1 MARTEKKFGTANQV
15 SSTQVTT
22 LVAPSANRKNVIIN
36 AAGRG
41 TGTLDIAVTS
51 GNGTMTLGAPTSTTS
66 AVTTTSRTPFVTSL
80 STTTYNPD
88 GNSGWKNGIAF
99 NKELTRAAWPGL
111 GNNNQVAGAVVNP
124 STGALTSIAA
134 NQYLGTGNSSITYL
148 LNGYFQSDPMPGSNN
163 MKIFGTEGVSNDN
176 ASSGNPGQTLWIGL
190 GRARYNAISSSTNY
204 KQYVGSYLNA
214 SGSWTSYTYGSY
226 DSVNGN
232 TYNRNV
238 AFVTIPNHPNPAIA
252 KGMYEIYEPEAGYG
266 GTTAVNF
273 QPGYGG
279 SNPSGG
285 TYAYISTNGPSSN
298 NLITGV
304 TSNVFPFTYNNQL
317 DHWAISLSTNG
328 SSHGN
333 SWGTNTAAGTHTMTA
348 VIPAQ
353 NPGFRI
359 TQDTSNGVGTAII
372 PFFSGT
378 DKTPALPTGVNVPAS
393 VNQPLKS
400 IKFSP
405 DGTKLAV
412 AYNRDYTGPGIAESV
427 VVIYTWNPANTT
439 WEHTHSSGSAL
450 PYRPYNNDCMVWAG
464 DSSLL
469 AIAGTDGVV
478 RMWGPG
484 LTASGSKVTAAIS
497 SGPAMTSLLSGG
509 ISSPVTHASTFT
521 GSLNAGTGLTVN
533 ASHPGSWVR
542 ELVYAPT
549 AGSPYKFVAIL
560 VHESTVAL
568 TSGDH
573 TTVVNGVTTANVSV
587 NNYVS
592 SVASNLPIVD
602 GNVTQISGVVLEAN
616 EGLAVEASVSGIV
629 DVNAYGVEIS

>member
-22 LVAPSANRKNVIIN
+22 LVTPSANRKNVIIN

-66 AVTTTSRTPFVTSL
+66 AVTTTSRSSFITSVNTTSL
-80 STTTYNPD
+80 NPD
-88 GNSGWKNGIAF
+88 GNNTYYNGAAF
-99 NKELTRAAWPGL
+99 NKEMTRMAWFAI
-111 GNNNQVAGAVVNP
+111 GNDHQIGSGVVNP
-124 STGALTSIAA
+124 STGAMTGMAS
-134 NQYLGTGNSSITYL
+134 QSYQGTGSNYYYYHTQYYYS
-148 LNGYFQSDPMPGSNN
+148 NPMPGSNS
-163 MKIFGTEGVSNDN
+163 MKMYGNDGVTTTAATN
-176 ASSGNPGQTLWIGL
+176 GNPAQTLYSGF

-204 KQYVGSYLNA
+204 RAWGIAALNTSGAWNHWDESYWAGVQGHN
-214 SGSWTSYTYGSY
+214 Y
-226 DSVNGN
+226 D
-232 TYNRNV
+232 RDV
-238 AFVTIPNHPNPAIA
+238 ALVTIPNHTDGIIA
-252 KGMYEIYEPEAGYG
+252 RGLYVISGPEASYYGYPSIRFRP
-266 GTTAVNF
+266 A
-273 QPGYGG
+273 YGDN
-279 SNPSGG
+279 SPSGNTSQYG
-285 TYAYISTNGPSSN
+285 PYFYNGVSN
-298 NLITGV
+298 DQVDYHSANI
-304 TSNVFPFTYNNQL
+304 FPFSYNNQL
-317 DHWAISLSTNG
+317 NHWAISLNTSGTGHGAQWDGG
-328 SSHGN
+328 SVTRYMASKSSAN
-333 SWGTNTAAGTHTMTA
+333 
-348 VIPAQ
+348 

-359 TQDTSNGVGTAII
+359 TVDDSGASDPATRA
-372 PFFSGT
+372 FFQGT
-378 DKTPALPTGVNVPAS
+378 DKTPALPTGVTVPNS
-393 VNQPLKS
+393 NQPLRS
-400 IKFSP
+400 LKFSP

-412 AYNRDYTGPGIAESV
+412 AYNRDYAGAGDTLSV
-427 VVIYTWNPANTT
+427 VVIYTWNAGTST

-450 PYRPYNNDCMVWAG
+450 PYRPYNNDCMVWAS

-469 AIAGTDGVV
+469 AIAGTDGVI

-484 LTASGSKVTAAIS
+484 FTATSSKVAVGIS

-509 ISSPVTHASTFT
+509 IASPVTHASTFT

-533 ASHPGSWVR
+533 GNHPGSWVR
-542 ELVYAPT
+542 ELMYAPT

-560 VHESTVAL
+560 GHGATATL
-568 TSGDH
+568 TSGNH
-573 TTVVNGVTTANVSV
+573 TTVINGVTTANVAV

>member
-66 AVTTTSRTPFVTSL
+66 AVTSTSRSSFITSVSASL
-80 STTTYNPD
+80 NPD
-88 GNSGWKNGIAF
+88 GNNNYYNGGAF
-99 NKELTRAAWPGL
+99 NKEVTRMAWL
-111 GNNNQVAGAVVNP
+111 YYGNSHDIGGGIVNP
-124 STGALTSIAA
+124 STGAMTGMAS
-134 NQYLGTGNSSITYL
+134 QSYQGTGSNYYYYHTQY
-148 LNGYFQSDPMPGSNN
+148 YYSDPMPGSNS
-163 MKIFGTEGVSNDN
+163 MKLYGNDGVT
-176 ASSGNPGQTLWIGL
+176 SSVATNGNPAQTLYSGF
-190 GRARYNAISSSTNY
+190 GRSRYNAISSSTNY
-204 KQYVGSYLNA
+204 KAWGTAVLNT
-214 SGSWTSYTYGSY
+214 SGSWNHSEESHLAGVMGQNY
-226 DSVNGN
+226 D
-232 TYNRNV
+232 RDV
-238 AFVTIPNHPNPAIA
+238 ALVTIPNHTDGIIA
-252 KGMYEIYEPEAGYG
+252 RGLYVISGPEAGQWGYTSLRFRSAYG
-266 GTTAVNF
+266 DN
-273 QPGYGG
+273 
-279 SNPSGG
+279 SPSGQMSQYG
-285 TYAYISTNGPSSN
+285 PYYYNGLSN
-298 NLITGV
+298 NQINYHD
-304 TSNVFPFTYNNQL
+304 SNIFPFTYNSQR
-317 DHWAISLSTNG
+317 DHWAISLATDGNGHGSTWNG
-328 SSHGN
+328 GSV
-333 SWGTNTAAGTHTMTA
+333 TRTMA
-348 VIPAQ
+348 IKSFAN

-359 TQDTSNGVGTAII
+359 TVDDSGASDPATRA
-372 PFFSGT
+372 FFQGT
-378 DKTPALPTGVNVPAS
+378 DKTPAVPTGVTVPNVS
-393 VNQPLKS
+393 QPLKS
-400 IKFSP
+400 LKFSP

-412 AYNRDYTGPGIAESV
+412 AYNRDYTGTGDTLSV
-427 VVIYTWNPANTT
+427 VVIYTWNSTNST

-450 PYRPYNNDCMVWAG
+450 PYRPYNNDCMVWAS

-484 LTASGSKVTAAIS
+484 FTATSSKVVVGIG

-509 ISSPVTHASTFT
+509 IASPVAHATTFT

-533 ASHPGSWVR
+533 GNHPGSWVR
-542 ELVYAPT
+542 ELMYVPT

-560 VHESTVAL
+560 GHGATATL
-568 TSGDH
+568 TSGNH
-573 TTVVNGVTTANVSV
+573 TTVINGVTTANVAV